1 MHICL
6 HALPSTHNATGPTQV
21 SSLLGN
27 TTLACRVGCTAGL
40 RPISVFSK
48 CAAPFASNRGEAG
61 EGHAPWVYSKPI
73 SCLYV
78 QLPLLSQTELP
89 FATETLAR
97 TGNILATECPLCI
110 PPAPHPLLT
119 HTPQPAN
126 LGALDKLS
134 GACARCRDGQGLQ
147 HTHLQ
152 G

>member
-1 MHICL
+1 MPCPPL
-6 HALPSTHNATGPTQV
+6 TMPPALPRSAPCSETPPSPAGWAV
-21 SSLLGN
+21 LLG
-27 TTLACRVGCTAGL
+27 LDPSL
-40 RPISVFSK
+40 FSQNVQ
-48 CAAPFASNRGEAG
+48 PHLLVTEERQG
-61 EGHAPWVYSKPI
+61 GHAPWVYSKPI

-78 QLPLLSQTELP
+78 QLPLLSQTELA